1 MPYWY
6 WAVLGGVF
14 AVIEV
19 AVPAMVCI
27 WLAAAA
33 LGVAAISWRYPG
45 LAWEHQAL
53 IFAALAVAS
62 VVLGRT
68 AVGRTKGEGERAAP
82 KPPSRNLCRAN
93 VHIGWCDSGWPRTA
107 QSRRYGL
114 ARRWTGP
121 SRWNPSARDRHG
133 KHLVAGRA
141 DLTILCVAQFVLEGP
156 DELAYILCCA
166 VQNDPR
172 SRTRL
177 I

>member
-6 WAVLGGVF
+6 WAVLGAVF

-62 VVLGRT
+62 VALGRT
-68 AVGRTKGEGERAAP
+68 AVGRTKTSESER
-82 KPPSRNLCRAN
+82 RLNRRAETY
-93 VHIGWCDSGWPRTA
+93 VGRMFTLDGAIVDGRGRLRVDDTIW
-107 QSRRYGL
+107 
-114 ARRWTGP
+114 
-121 SRWNPSARDRHG
+121 
-133 KHLVAGRA
+133 LVAGP
-141 DLTILCVAQFVLEGP
+141 DLPAG
-156 DELAYILCCA
+156 
-166 VQNDPR
+166 
-172 SRTRL
+172 TRVRVTGTENTL
-177 I
+177 LRVEPV

>member
-1 MPYWY
+1 MSYWY

-33 LGVAAISWRYPG
+33 LGVAAISWRYPA

-68 AVGRTKGEGERAAP
+68 AVGRTKASESER
-82 KPPSRNLCRAN
+82 RLNRRAETY
-93 VHIGWCDSGWPRTA
+93 VGRMFTLDGAIVDGRGRLRVDDTVW
-107 QSRRYGL
+107 
-114 ARRWTGP
+114 
-121 SRWNPSARDRHG
+121 
-133 KHLVAGRA
+133 LVAGP
-141 DLTILCVAQFVLEGP
+141 DLPAG
-156 DELAYILCCA
+156 
-166 VQNDPR
+166 
-172 SRTRL
+172 TRVRVTGTENTL
-177 I
+177 LRVEPI

>member
-6 WAVLGGVF
+6 RAVLGGVF

-62 VVLGRT
+62 VALGRT
-68 AVGRTKGEGERAAP
+68 AVGRTKASESER
-82 KPPSRNLCRAN
+82 RLNRRAETY
-93 VHIGWCDSGWPRTA
+93 VGRMFTLDGAIVDGRGRLRVDDTVW
-107 QSRRYGL
+107 
-114 ARRWTGP
+114 
-121 SRWNPSARDRHG
+121 
-133 KHLVAGRA
+133 LVAGA
-141 DLTILCVAQFVLEGP
+141 DLPAG
-156 DELAYILCCA
+156 
-166 VQNDPR
+166 
-172 SRTRL
+172 TRVRVTGTENTL
-177 I
+177 LRVEPI

>member
-62 VVLGRT
+62 VALGRT
-68 AVGRTKGEGERAAP
+68 AFGRTKANESEGRLNRRAESYVGRMFTLDGAIVDG
-82 KPPSRNLCRAN
+82 RGRLR
-93 VHIGWCDSGWPRTA
+93 VDDTVW
-107 QSRRYGL
+107 
-114 ARRWTGP
+114 
-121 SRWNPSARDRHG
+121 
-133 KHLVAGRA
+133 LVAGA
-141 DLTILCVAQFVLEGP
+141 DLPAG
-156 DELAYILCCA
+156 
-166 VQNDPR
+166 
-172 SRTRL
+172 TRVRVTGTENTL
-177 I
+177 LRVEPI